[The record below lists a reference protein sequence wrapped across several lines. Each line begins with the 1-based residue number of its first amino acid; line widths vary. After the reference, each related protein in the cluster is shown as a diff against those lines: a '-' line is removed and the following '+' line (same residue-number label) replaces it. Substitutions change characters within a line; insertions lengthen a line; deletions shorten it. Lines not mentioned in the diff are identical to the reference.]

1 MTQTFGWSFVKIW
14 SVWHARVQPNIAA
27 ARRATREIIP
37 IRPYADLSD
46 LGMTET
52 DLSLSANGGTYV

>member
-1 MTQTFGWSFVKIW
+1 MQTFGWPFVKIW

-52 DLSLSANGGTYV
+52 DPSLSANGGTHV